1 MKLINSGIS
10 VSNIDKISCRH
21 CQTRKSCLMRVFS
34 DSEANNVEG
43 LVTHEKPMRKG
54 QNLFLQGDKFQSL
67 YLVRSGSFKS
77 CFTDET
83 GERQVTGFHFSH
95 DILGIDGIDPGRHI
109 LEVEALETSS
119 VCTLP
124 FQLFKEVSLRD
135 NRGLYDELICNVSG
149 MMSKANHLLMTLT
162 KVRAEQRLASFLLDI
177 SQSMYE
183 RRQSPYEFKLP
194 MARYDIANYLGLA
207 VETVSRLFKR
217 LEEQG
222 LIVAQRHRLHIVD
235 IDGLHSMA
243 TGAYLGSKVGY
254 GEQLSCRSIG

>member
-10 VSNIDKISCRH
+10 LRPVDKISCRH
-21 CQTRKSCLMRVFS
+21 CQTRKSCLMRVFD
-34 DSEANNVEG
+34 DSEANNVEC
-43 LVTHEKPMRKG
+43 LVTHEKPMAKG
-54 QNLFLQGDKFQSL
+54 QHLFLQGDKFQSI
-67 YLVRSGSFKS
+67 YLIRSGAFKS

-95 DILGIDGIDPGRHI
+95 DILGIDGIDSGRHI
-109 LEVEALETSS
+109 HEVEALETSS
-119 VCTLP
+119 VCSLP
-124 FQLFKEVSLRD
+124 FQLFKEISLRD
-135 NRGLYDELICNVSG
+135 NKDLYGELISNVSA
-149 MMSKANHLLMTLT
+149 MMSRANHLLMTLT
-162 KVRAEQRLASFLLDI
+162 KMKAEQRLASFILDI

-222 LIVAQRHRLHIVD
+222 LIIAQRHRVRIVD
-235 IDGLHSMA
+235 MDGLHSMA
-243 TGAYLGSKVGY
+243 TGAYHGGKLAC
-254 GEQLSCRSIG
+254 GEISCRSLA